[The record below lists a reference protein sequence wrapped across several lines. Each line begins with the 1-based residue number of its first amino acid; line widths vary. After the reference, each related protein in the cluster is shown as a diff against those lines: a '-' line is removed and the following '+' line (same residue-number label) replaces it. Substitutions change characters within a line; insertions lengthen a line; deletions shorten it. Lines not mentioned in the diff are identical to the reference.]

1 MRFSDSIAR
10 LVTQRRAVMWT
21 AVALLTAACVA
32 ILVTQLRLDTE
43 VLNLL
48 PRGFPSV
55 EGLKA
60 YNTDFAQTR
69 ELTFALLSQPDD
81 VDRLEEFAPKFAEKL
96 RAQPWCVR
104 VLAGSPLETPEGIHD
119 LQRIALPLLLNLEPA
134 EFDSAISILQPQK
147 IQERLGQLRREIE
160 GGSPKPEM
168 ELTLDPLGLIAPSLK
183 PFAGSA
189 AMESD
194 EPFTSPDG
202 TMRIFPVVTNQPS
215 ISAFDCQKL
224 MKEVNSFR
232 ASALEGWE
240 GGKLEVLI
248 TGRSAYVAEISLSM
262 RHDIVATV
270 LSSIALVGAV
280 FFIGFRRWLP
290 LLGMGF
296 ALLLCCLV
304 GLAAGLLIFH
314 RLNMVT
320 VGFCAILVGL
330 GVDFAILIYGRY
342 QQARGEGADHPRAI
356 ADAIHNLGRAIFFGA
371 LTTAVGFLALVLSN
385 SSGFIQLGVLI
396 AIGISAAALLM
407 TTIFFLFVPAR
418 NRPLGRDWILATVQN
433 YVQRILRRPLSVLAF
448 SAPILVA
455 LLIVAILPQVPLT
468 FDSSAR
474 SMEPKNSRAGTAL
487 SLIMQ
492 KMPVR
497 WEPVLGIVRAANEQ
511 QLHDSWKA
519 LSQHWAE
526 LQRAGTIKGFST
538 PSALALSPRDTERN
552 RARLVAIDFDAAR
565 LALRNSLTENKF
577 STAAFASAFQLL
589 DQLQAATVAA
599 FQIPSWRG
607 QLPPTS
613 AWWFLIDRYFG
624 HDPLLTT
631 GFVTT
636 NAPVATQQQKNQLAR
651 DLPVPGIPLTLSG
664 WSYTLTDLVPWSHRQ
679 LLLISALMAI
689 FDASLLAVL
698 YRDARLWVVQVL
710 TLALAVSAMIA
721 SMKLMQVPLNLLN
734 VLAFRLV
741 LAIGVDYGIYV
752 LLVWQRSDQV
762 SRDLAGV
769 IKPVALAGLTAIA
782 GFGSLGWAHNPTLSG
797 LGIACAI
804 GLFWSLVATIFFTLP
819 AAVAVK
825 PKLKLSG
832 EPRLQHQHA
841 YQ

>member
-1 MRFSDSIAR
+1 MRFSDKVAQLITR
-10 LVTQRRAVMWT
+10 RRALMWS
-21 AVALLTAACVA
+21 AAMLLAAA
-32 ILVTQLRLDTE
+32 SITILVTRLKLDTE

-48 PRGFPSV
+48 PRGFDSV
-55 EGLKA
+55 EGLKT

-69 ELTFALLSQPDD
+69 ELTFALLCAPDD
-81 VDRLEEFAPKFAEKL
+81 IDRLEEFAPKFVERL
-96 RAQPWCVR
+96 REQPWCVR
-104 VLAGSPLETPEGIHD
+104 VLAGSPMETPEGIRD
-119 LQRIALPLLLNLEPA
+119 LQRMALPLLLNLEPA
-134 EFDSAISILQPQK
+134 DFDHAISILQPQR
-147 IQERLGQLRREIE
+147 IQERLTQSRREIE
-160 GGSPKPEM
+160 SGSPKPQM
-168 ELTLDPLGLIAPSLK
+168 ELTFDPLGLIAPSLK

-189 AMESD
+189 AMETD
-194 EPFTSPDG
+194 QPFTSPDG

-224 MKEVNSFR
+224 MKEVNRFR
-232 ASALEGWE
+232 ETALEGWD

-262 RHDIVATV
+262 RHDIVITV

-296 ALLLCCLV
+296 SLALCCLI

-342 QQARGEGADHPRAI
+342 QQARSEGADHARAI

-371 LTTAVGFLALVLSN
+371 LTTAVGFLALVLSD

-396 AIGISAAALLM
+396 AIGISAAAFLM

-418 NRPLGRDWILATVQN
+418 SRPLDRDWILSAVQN
-433 YVQRILRRPLSVLAF
+433 YVHRMLRRPHSILAL
-448 SAPILVA
+448 SAPILLA
-455 LLIVAILPQVPLT
+455 LLLVAVLPQIPLT

-487 SLIMQ
+487 NLIMQ

-497 WEPVLGIVRAANEQ
+497 WEPVLGVVRATNEQ
-511 QLHDSWKA
+511 QLHDFWKSLA
-519 LSQHWAE
+519 ERWAQ
-526 LQRAGTIKGFST
+526 LQREGKIKGFST
-538 PSALALSPRDTERN
+538 PSALALSPRDMERN
-552 RARLVAIDFDAAR
+552 RAQLARIDFNAAR
-565 LALRNSLTENKF
+565 TALQNALTENRF
-577 STAAFASAFQLL
+577 SSAAFASAFQFL
-589 DQLQAATVAA
+589 DQLQAATAPD
-599 FQIPSWRG
+599 FIIPSWRA

-636 NAPVATQQQKNQLAR
+636 NAPVATQEQKNALAR
-651 DLPVPGIPLTLSG
+651 ELPVAGVPITLSG

-679 LLLISALMAI
+679 LLLISALMAL
-689 FDASLLAVL
+689 FDASLLAIL
-698 YRDARLWVVQVL
+698 YRDARLWLVQVL
-710 TLALAVSAMIA
+710 TLALAIAAMIA
-721 SMKLMQVPLNLLN
+721 SMKLMNLPLNLLN

-752 LLVWQRSDQV
+752 LLVWQRSHEV
-762 SRDLAGV
+762 AHDLAGV

-782 GFGSLGWAHNPTLSG
+782 GFGSLGWAHNPTLAG

-804 GLFWSLVATIFFTLP
+804 GLFWSLAATIFFTLP
-819 AAVAVK
+819 AAVLIK
-825 PKLKLSG
+825 PKLPQESSN
-832 EPRLQHQHA
+832 PSPLQHQHA
-841 YQ
+841 